1 MKNFTQRL
9 KRCQRK
15 SGLTVSD
22 LAHFFGR
29 RHRSVA
35 GWLTIIGH
43 ELIGPRKE
51 ETLDKLDMLERFIQR
66 SILPSPL
73 LMSTRYRAT
82 YMRLLGEG
90 DLARARLFKADPSN
104 GGISGRVRQKRRA
117 KKAAGIRDNRAAACL
132 AATKRRGWL

>member
-9 KRCQRK
+9 KKCQK
-15 SGLTVSD
+15 KAGLTVSD

-35 GWLTIIGH
+35 GWLTIAGH
-43 ELIGPRKE
+43 QLIGKRKE
-51 ETLDKLDMLERFIQR
+51 ETLDRLHALENLIQR
-66 SILPSPL
+66 GTLPSPL

-90 DLARARLFKADPSN
+90 DLARARLFKADPAN
-104 GGISGRVRQKRRA
+104 GGLAGRVRKKGRVKKATGVRKRRA
-117 KKAAGIRDNRAAACL
+117 PARVDGTARFSGL
-132 AATKRRGWL
+132 